1 MMSDRKAELERK
13 KAKLQAIREE
23 KERRRREKEQKDVR
37 LYMIVEEATVR
48 AAGADKDHRK
58 EIDAMLSS
66 LGMAPVSDVLSSLSS
81 MNSLTPEQS
90 ANATPDASLQPS
102 SINSTQST
110 GRRKPR
116 ELTIVS
122 VANTNIPPKEPVVYS
137 KQTQTVQT
145 THTSHDA
152 FSKNVSKIPHRSC
165 ALFNLTDLAALLNA
179 HSLVFATQLVKS
191 THIGHKD
198 CPNLLPNTRSTPPVQ
213 QQHQLTLA
221 PQATLRLT
229 GGVPGKTFH
238 LIVAVT
244 YIPISLVSQDII
256 CELFDFETLI
266 GLSVE
271 SYDFSWFSVSLGS
284 DLGLASLSSLFTMIN
299 YMRKTIGQQISL
311 VKDMSFL
318 SLFTTVLTFDD
329 SQAEDEENSL
339 PHLDSFQSKLPPG
352 ILPHGLPQVKEVQ
365 PAVTQVEQE
374 KEKEK
379 PKKEVREFS
388 EEEKQMIIL
397 SEDFQRFLDRTSRI
411 VERALGESIDIYTDY
426 TGTMDGEDGLDEKS
440 HQQLWLNR
448 SFFCERWSRNRCVTS
463 MDWSPQFPELL
474 AASYNNN
481 DDTPNDPD
489 GVCLVWNTKFK
500 KATPEFIFHCQSPV
514 MSTTFAKFHPN
525 LILGGTY
532 SGQIVLWDNRV
543 QKRTPVQRT
552 PLSASA
558 HTHPV
563 YCLTVV
569 GTQNAHN
576 LISISTDGKLCSWS
590 LDMLSQPQETL
601 ILYLKQSKTIAATCL
616 AFPHGDVNNFVVGSE
631 DGTVYGDCRHGTK
644 AGVVEMFEGHQGPV
658 TGIST
663 HAVQGGI
670 DFSHLFLT
678 SSIDWT
684 IKLWSL
690 KEMKPLYSFE
700 HNGDYVY
707 DVAWSPT
714 HPALFAAVDDSGR
727 LDLWNLNQDTEVP
740 AASVIVD
747 GNPALNRVSWTPS
760 GLHVTVGDDTG
771 KIWVYDV
778 AEHLAYPRS
787 DEWNKFLYTQQDL
800 KNNKADEELDRLN
813 LSSGPSSLTSL
824 TSISSCPLR

>member
-23 KERRRREKEQKDVR
+23 KERRRREKEQKD
-37 LYMIVEEATVR
+37 VEEATVR

-145 THTSHDA
+145 THTSHD
-152 FSKNVSKIPHRSC
+152 
-165 ALFNLTDLAALLNA
+165 
-179 HSLVFATQLVKS
+179 
-191 THIGHKD
+191 G
-198 CPNLLPNTRSTPPVQ
+198 
-213 QQHQLTLA
+213 
-221 PQATLRLT
+221 
-229 GGVPGKTFH
+229 
-238 LIVAVT
+238 
-244 YIPISLVSQDII
+244 Y
-256 CELFDFETLI
+256 FETDWWRPRKGGSAPNYLYEYNLNP
-266 GLSVE
+266 GLE
-271 SYDFSWFSVSLGS
+271 WEDE
-284 DLGLASLSSLFTMIN
+284 FT
-299 YMRKTIGQQISL
+299 
-311 VKDMSFL
+311 
-318 SLFTTVLTFDD
+318 
-329 SQAEDEENSL
+329 AEDEENSL

-500 KATPEFIFHCQSPV
+500 KSTPEFIFHCQSPV

>member
-23 KERRRREKEQKDVR
+23 KERRRREKEQKDV
-37 LYMIVEEATVR
+37 EEATVR

-58 EIDAMLSS
+58 ELDAMLSS
-66 LGMAPVSDVLSSLSS
+66 LGVAPVSDVLSSLSS

-102 SINSTQST
+102 SINSAQSSSA
-110 GRRKPR
+110 RKKNR

-122 VANTNIPPKEPVVYS
+122 VAHTNIPPKEPVVYT
-137 KQTQTVQT
+137 KQTQTIQT
-145 THTSHDA
+145 SHTSHD
-152 FSKNVSKIPHRSC
+152 
-165 ALFNLTDLAALLNA
+165 
-179 HSLVFATQLVKS
+179 
-191 THIGHKD
+191 G
-198 CPNLLPNTRSTPPVQ
+198 
-213 QQHQLTLA
+213 
-221 PQATLRLT
+221 
-229 GGVPGKTFH
+229 
-238 LIVAVT
+238 
-244 YIPISLVSQDII
+244 Y
-256 CELFDFETLI
+256 FETDWWRPRK
-266 GLSVE
+266 GGSAPNYLS
-271 SYDFSWFSVSLGS
+271 
-284 DLGLASLSSLFTMIN
+284 
-299 YMRKTIGQQISL
+299 
-311 VKDMSFL
+311 
-318 SLFTTVLTFDD
+318 
-329 SQAEDEENSL
+329 EDEENSL
-339 PHLDSFQSKLPPG
+339 PHMDGFQSKLPPG

-379 PKKEVREFS
+379 PKEVQELS

-411 VERALGESIDIYTDY
+411 VERALGESVNIYSDY
-426 TGTMDGEDGLDEKS
+426 TGTMDGEDGMDEKS
-440 HQQLWLNR
+440 HQRLWLNR
-448 SFFCERWSRNRCVTS
+448 WFFCDRWSRNRCVTS

-500 KATPEFIFHCQSPV
+500 KTTPEFIFHCQSPV
-514 MSTTFAKFHPN
+514 MSTTFARFHPN

-543 QKRTPVQRT
+543 QKRTPIQRT

-563 YCLTVV
+563 YCLNVV
-569 GTQNAHN
+569 GAQNAHN

-601 ILYLKQSKTIAATCL
+601 ELHTKQSKAIAATCL
-616 AFPHGDVNNFVVGSE
+616 AFPYGDVNNFVVGSE
-631 DGTVYGDCRHGTK
+631 EGTVYSACRHGTK
-644 AGVVEMFEGHQGPV
+644 AGVLDSYEGHQGPV
-658 TGIST
+658 TGISA

-684 IKLWSL
+684 IKLWSF
-690 KEMKPLYSFE
+690 KESKPLYSFE

-740 AASVIVD
+740 TASIVID

-778 AEHLAYPRS
+778 AEHLAHPRI
-787 DEWNKFLYTQQDL
+787 DEWNKFLYTQQEL
-800 KNNKADEELDRLN
+800 KHNKADEELHKLN
-813 LSSGPSSLTSL
+813 LREPTSL
-824 TSISSCPLR
+824 TSIPPLLATCPLR

>member
-23 KERRRREKEQKDVR
+23 KERRRREKEQKDV
-37 LYMIVEEATVR
+37 EEATVR
-48 AAGADKDHRK
+48 AAGTDKDHRK
-58 EIDAMLSS
+58 ELDAMLSS
-66 LGMAPVSDVLSSLSS
+66 LGVAPVSDVLSSLSS

-102 SINSTQST
+102 SINSAQST
-110 GRRKPR
+110 ARKKNR

-122 VANTNIPPKEPVVYS
+122 VAHTNIPPKEPVVYT
-137 KQTQTVQT
+137 KQTQTIQT
-145 THTSHDA
+145 SHTSHDA
-152 FSKNVSKIPHRSC
+152 H
-165 ALFNLTDLAALLNA
+165 A
-179 HSLVFATQLVKS
+179 
-191 THIGHKD
+191 
-198 CPNLLPNTRSTPPVQ
+198 
-213 QQHQLTLA
+213 
-221 PQATLRLT
+221 
-229 GGVPGKTFH
+229 
-238 LIVAVT
+238 
-244 YIPISLVSQDII
+244 
-256 CELFDFETLI
+256 FD
-266 GLSVE
+266 
-271 SYDFSWFSVSLGS
+271 Y
-284 DLGLASLSSLFTMIN
+284 
-299 YMRKTIGQQISL
+299 Y
-311 VKDMSFL
+311 
-318 SLFTTVLTFDD
+318 VLTFDD
-329 SQAEDEENSL
+329 GQAEDEENSL
-339 PHLDSFQSKLPPG
+339 PHMDGFQSKLPPG

-379 PKKEVREFS
+379 PKEVRELS

-411 VERALGESIDIYTDY
+411 VERALGESVNIYTDY
-426 TGTMDGEDGLDEKS
+426 TGTMDGEDGMDEKN
-440 HQQLWLNR
+440 HQRLWLNR
-448 SFFCERWSRNRCVTS
+448 WFFCDRWSRNRCVTS

-474 AASYNNN
+474 VASYNNN

-500 KATPEFIFHCQSPV
+500 KTTPEFIFHCQSPV
-514 MSTTFAKFHPN
+514 MSTTFARFHPN

-543 QKRTPVQRT
+543 QKRTPIQRT
-552 PLSASA
+552 PLSANA

-563 YCLTVV
+563 YCLNVV
-569 GTQNAHN
+569 GAQNAHN

-601 ILYLKQSKTIAATCL
+601 DLCTKQSKPIATTCL
-616 AFPHGDVNNFVVGSE
+616 TFPHGDVNNFVVGSE
-631 DGTVYGDCRHGTK
+631 EGTVYSACRHGTK
-644 AGVVEMFEGHQGPV
+644 TGVLETYEGHQGPV
-658 TGIST
+658 TGISA

-690 KEMKPLYSFE
+690 KESKPLYSFE

-740 AASVIVD
+740 TAGVMID
-747 GNPALNRVSWTPS
+747 GCPALNRVSWTPS
-760 GLHVTVGDDTG
+760 GLHVTVGDDSG

-778 AEHLAYPRS
+778 AEHLAHPRI
-787 DEWNKFLYTQQDL
+787 DEWNKFLYTQQEL
-800 KNNKADEELDRLN
+800 KHNKADEELHKLN
-813 LSSGPSSLTSL
+813 LREPTSL
-824 TSISSCPLR
+824 TSIPPLLTGPLR

>member
-23 KERRRREKEQKDVR
+23 KERRRREKEQKDV
-37 LYMIVEEATVR
+37 EEATVR
-48 AAGADKDHRK
+48 AAGTEKDQRK

-66 LGMAPVSDVLSSLSS
+66 LGVAPVSDVLSSLSS
-81 MNSLTPEQS
+81 MSSLTPEQS

-102 SINSTQST
+102 SINSAQSSAS
-110 GRRKPR
+110 RKKNR
-116 ELTIVS
+116 DLTIVS
-122 VANTNIPPKEPVVYS
+122 VAHTNIPPKEPVVYS
-137 KQTQTVQT
+137 KQTQTIQT
-145 THTSHDA
+145 THTSHDGLSTSSSA
-152 FSKNVSKIPHRSC
+152 YTIYSSC
-165 ALFNLTDLAALLNA
+165 STTTPT
-179 HSLVFATQLVKS
+179 HSCSA
-191 THIGHKD
+191 G
-198 CPNLLPNTRSTPPVQ
+198 
-213 QQHQLTLA
+213 
-221 PQATLRLT
+221 
-229 GGVPGKTFH
+229 
-238 LIVAVT
+238 
-244 YIPISLVSQDII
+244 Y
-256 CELFDFETLI
+256 FETDWWRPRKGGSAPNYLYEYNLNP
-266 GLSVE
+266 GLE
-271 SYDFSWFSVSLGS
+271 WEDEF
-284 DLGLASLSSLFTMIN
+284 
-299 YMRKTIGQQISL
+299 
-311 VKDMSFL
+311 
-318 SLFTTVLTFDD
+318 TVLTFDD
-329 SQAEDEENSL
+329 GQAEDEENSL
-339 PHLDSFQSKLPPG
+339 PHMDGFQSKLPPG

-379 PKKEVREFS
+379 PKKEVRELS

-411 VERALGESIDIYTDY
+411 VERALGESVDIYTDY
-426 TGTMDGEDGLDEKS
+426 TGTMDGEDGMDEKS
-440 HQQLWLNR
+440 HQRLWLNR
-448 SFFCERWSRNRCVTS
+448 SFMCERWSRNRCVTS

-489 GVCLVWNTKFK
+489 GVCLIWNTKFK
-500 KATPEFIFHCQSPV
+500 KTTPEFIFHCQSPV
-514 MSTTFAKFHPN
+514 MSTTFARFHPN

-543 QKRTPVQRT
+543 QKRTPIQRT
-552 PLSASA
+552 PLSATA

-563 YCLTVV
+563 YCLNVV

-590 LDMLSQPQETL
+590 LDMLSQPQEALELHT
-601 ILYLKQSKTIAATCL
+601 KQSKAIAATCL
-616 AFPHGDVNNFVVGSE
+616 AFPHGDVNNFVMGSE
-631 DGTVYGDCRHGTK
+631 DGTVYSACRHGSR
-644 AGVVEMFEGHQGPV
+644 AGLTETYEGHQGPV
-658 TGIST
+658 TGISA

-678 SSIDWT
+678 SSLDWT

-690 KEMKPLYSFE
+690 KENKPLYSFE

-740 AASVIVD
+740 TASVVVD
-747 GNPALNRVSWTPS
+747 GSPALNRVSWTPS

-778 AEHLAYPRS
+778 AEHLAHPRI

-800 KNNKADEELDRLN
+800 KNNKADEELDKLN
-813 LSSGPSSLTSL
+813 LSSGPSSLTSM
-824 TSISSCPLR
+824 TSISSVPLR

>member
-23 KERRRREKEQKDVR
+23 KERRRREKEQKDV
-37 LYMIVEEATVR
+37 EEATVR
-48 AAGADKDHRK
+48 AAGTDKDQRK

-66 LGMAPVSDVLSSLSS
+66 LGVAPVSDVLSSLSS
-81 MNSLTPEQS
+81 MSSLTPEQS

-102 SINSTQST
+102 SINSAQSAS
-110 GRRKPR
+110 RRKNR

-122 VANTNIPPKEPVVYS
+122 VAHTNIPPKEPVVYS
-137 KQTQTVQT
+137 KQTQTIQT
-145 THTSHDA
+145 THTSHDGLSTSSSA
-152 FSKNVSKIPHRSC
+152 YTIYSSC
-165 ALFNLTDLAALLNA
+165 STTTPT
-179 HSLVFATQLVKS
+179 HSCSA
-191 THIGHKD
+191 G
-198 CPNLLPNTRSTPPVQ
+198 
-213 QQHQLTLA
+213 
-221 PQATLRLT
+221 
-229 GGVPGKTFH
+229 
-238 LIVAVT
+238 
-244 YIPISLVSQDII
+244 Y
-256 CELFDFETLI
+256 FETDWWRPRKGGSAPNYLSHAFDYYDEYNLNP
-266 GLSVE
+266 GLE
-271 SYDFSWFSVSLGS
+271 WEDEF
-284 DLGLASLSSLFTMIN
+284 
-299 YMRKTIGQQISL
+299 
-311 VKDMSFL
+311 
-318 SLFTTVLTFDD
+318 TVLTFDD
-329 SQAEDEENSL
+329 GQAEDEENSL
-339 PHLDSFQSKLPPG
+339 PHMDGFQSKLPPG

-379 PKKEVREFS
+379 PKKEVRELS

-411 VERALGESIDIYTDY
+411 VERALGESVDIYTDY
-426 TGTMDGEDGLDEKS
+426 TGTMDEDGMDEKS
-440 HQQLWLNR
+440 HQRLWLNR
-448 SFFCERWSRNRCVTS
+448 SFICERWSRNRCVTS

-489 GVCLVWNTKFK
+489 GVCLIWNTKFK
-500 KATPEFIFHCQSPV
+500 KTTPEFIFHCQSPV
-514 MSTTFAKFHPN
+514 MSTTFARFHPN

-543 QKRTPVQRT
+543 QKRTPIQRT
-552 PLSASA
+552 PLSATA

-563 YCLTVV
+563 YCLSVV

-590 LDMLSQPQETL
+590 LDMLSQPQEALELHT
-601 ILYLKQSKTIAATCL
+601 KQSKAIAATCL
-616 AFPHGDVNNFVVGSE
+616 AFPHGDVNNFVMGSE
-631 DGTVYGDCRHGTK
+631 DGTVYSACRHGNR
-644 AGVVEMFEGHQGPV
+644 AGLTETYEGHQGPV
-658 TGIST
+658 TGISA

-678 SSIDWT
+678 SSLDWT

-690 KEMKPLYSFE
+690 KENKPLYSFE

-714 HPALFAAVDDSGR
+714 HPALFASVDDSGR

-740 AASVIVD
+740 TASVVVD
-747 GNPALNRVSWTPS
+747 GCPALNRVSWTPS

-778 AEHLAYPRS
+778 AEHLAHPRI

-800 KNNKADEELDRLN
+800 KNNKADEELDKLN
-813 LSSGPSSLTSL
+813 LSSGPSSLTSM
-824 TSISSCPLR
+824 TSISSVPLR

>member
-23 KERRRREKEQKDVR
+23 KERRRREKEQKDV
-37 LYMIVEEATVR
+37 EEATVR
-48 AAGADKDHRK
+48 AAGTDKDHRK
-58 EIDAMLSS
+58 ELDAMLSS
-66 LGMAPVSDVLSSLSS
+66 LGVAPVSDVLSSLSS

-102 SINSTQST
+102 SINSAQSSSA
-110 GRRKPR
+110 RKKNR

-122 VANTNIPPKEPVVYS
+122 VAHTNIPPKEPVVYT
-137 KQTQTVQT
+137 KQTQTIQT
-145 THTSHDA
+145 SHTSHDA
-152 FSKNVSKIPHRSC
+152 H
-165 ALFNLTDLAALLNA
+165 A
-179 HSLVFATQLVKS
+179 
-191 THIGHKD
+191 
-198 CPNLLPNTRSTPPVQ
+198 
-213 QQHQLTLA
+213 
-221 PQATLRLT
+221 
-229 GGVPGKTFH
+229 
-238 LIVAVT
+238 
-244 YIPISLVSQDII
+244 
-256 CELFDFETLI
+256 FD
-266 GLSVE
+266 
-271 SYDFSWFSVSLGS
+271 Y
-284 DLGLASLSSLFTMIN
+284 
-299 YMRKTIGQQISL
+299 Y
-311 VKDMSFL
+311 
-318 SLFTTVLTFDD
+318 VLTFDD
-329 SQAEDEENSL
+329 GQAEDEENSL
-339 PHLDSFQSKLPPG
+339 PHMDGFQSKLPPG

-379 PKKEVREFS
+379 PKEVQELS

-411 VERALGESIDIYTDY
+411 VERALGESVNIYSDY
-426 TGTMDGEDGLDEKS
+426 TGTMDGEDGMDEKS
-440 HQQLWLNR
+440 HQRLWLNR
-448 SFFCERWSRNRCVTS
+448 WFFCDRWSRNRCVTS

-489 GVCLVWNTKFK
+489 GVCLIWNTKFK
-500 KATPEFIFHCQSPV
+500 KTTPEFIFHCQSPV
-514 MSTTFAKFHPN
+514 MSTTFARFHPN

-543 QKRTPVQRT
+543 QKRTPIQRT

-563 YCLTVV
+563 YCLNVV
-569 GTQNAHN
+569 GAQNAHN

-601 ILYLKQSKTIAATCL
+601 ELHTKQSKAIAATCL

-631 DGTVYGDCRHGTK
+631 EGTVYSACRHGTK
-644 AGVVEMFEGHQGPV
+644 AGVSDSYEGHQGPV

-690 KEMKPLYSFE
+690 KESKPLYSFE

-740 AASVIVD
+740 TASIVIN
-747 GNPALNRVSWTPS
+747 GSPALNRVSWTPS

-778 AEHLAYPRS
+778 AEHLAHPRI
-787 DEWNKFLYTQQDL
+787 DEWNKFLYTQQEL
-800 KNNKADEELDRLN
+800 KHNKADEELHKLN
-813 LSSGPSSLTSL
+813 LRDPASLTNVPPL
-824 TSISSCPLR
+824 LATCPLR

>member
-23 KERRRREKEQKDVR
+23 KERRRREKEQKDV
-37 LYMIVEEATVR
+37 EEATVR
-48 AAGADKDHRK
+48 AAGTDKDQRK

-66 LGMAPVSDVLSSLSS
+66 LGVAPVSDVLSSLSS
-81 MNSLTPEQS
+81 MSSLTPEQS

-102 SINSTQST
+102 SINSAQSA
-110 GRRKPR
+110 GRRKNK

-122 VANTNIPPKEPVVYS
+122 VAHTNIPPKEPVVYS
-137 KQTQTVQT
+137 KQTQTIQT
-145 THTSHDA
+145 THTSHD
-152 FSKNVSKIPHRSC
+152 
-165 ALFNLTDLAALLNA
+165 
-179 HSLVFATQLVKS
+179 
-191 THIGHKD
+191 
-198 CPNLLPNTRSTPPVQ
+198 
-213 QQHQLTLA
+213 
-221 PQATLRLT
+221 
-229 GGVPGKTFH
+229 
-238 LIVAVT
+238 
-244 YIPISLVSQDII
+244 
-256 CELFDFETLI
+256 
-266 GLSVE
+266 
-271 SYDFSWFSVSLGS
+271 
-284 DLGLASLSSLFTMIN
+284 
-299 YMRKTIGQQISL
+299 
-311 VKDMSFL
+311 
-318 SLFTTVLTFDD
+318 VLTFDD
-329 SQAEDEENSL
+329 GQAEDEENSL
-339 PHLDSFQSKLPPG
+339 PHMDGFQSKLPPG

-379 PKKEVREFS
+379 PKKEVRELS

-411 VERALGESIDIYTDY
+411 VERALGESVDIYTDY
-426 TGTMDGEDGLDEKS
+426 AGTMDGEDGMDEKS
-440 HQQLWLNR
+440 HQRLWLNR
-448 SFFCERWSRNRCVTS
+448 SFICERWSRNRCVTS

-489 GVCLVWNTKFK
+489 GVCLIWNTKFK
-500 KATPEFIFHCQSPV
+500 KTTPEFIFHCQSPV
-514 MSTTFAKFHPN
+514 MSTTFARFHPN

-543 QKRTPVQRT
+543 QKRTPIQRT
-552 PLSASA
+552 PLSATA

-563 YCLTVV
+563 YCLSVV

-590 LDMLSQPQETL
+590 LDMLSQPQEALELHT
-601 ILYLKQSKTIAATCL
+601 KQSKAIAATCL
-616 AFPHGDVNNFVVGSE
+616 AFPHGDVNNFVMGSE
-631 DGTVYGDCRHGTK
+631 DGTVYSACRHGSR
-644 AGVVEMFEGHQGPV
+644 AGLTETYEGHQGPV
-658 TGIST
+658 TGISA

-678 SSIDWT
+678 SSLDWT

-690 KEMKPLYSFE
+690 KENKPLYSFE

-740 AASVIVD
+740 TASVVVD
-747 GNPALNRVSWTPS
+747 GSPALNRISWTPS

-778 AEHLAYPRS
+778 AEHLAHPRI

-800 KNNKADEELDRLN
+800 KNNKADEELDKLN
-813 LSSGPSSLTSL
+813 LSSGPSSLTSM
-824 TSISSCPLR
+824 TSISSVPLR

>member
-1 MMSDRKAELERK
+1 MAGVSFGGLQFPTIKMMSDRKAELERK

-23 KERRRREKEQKDVR
+23 KERRRREKEQKD
-37 LYMIVEEATVR
+37 VEEATVR

-145 THTSHDA
+145 THTSHD
-152 FSKNVSKIPHRSC
+152 
-165 ALFNLTDLAALLNA
+165 
-179 HSLVFATQLVKS
+179 
-191 THIGHKD
+191 G
-198 CPNLLPNTRSTPPVQ
+198 
-213 QQHQLTLA
+213 
-221 PQATLRLT
+221 
-229 GGVPGKTFH
+229 
-238 LIVAVT
+238 
-244 YIPISLVSQDII
+244 Y
-256 CELFDFETLI
+256 FETDWWRPRKAHAFDYYDEYNLNP
-266 GLSVE
+266 GLE
-271 SYDFSWFSVSLGS
+271 WEDE
-284 DLGLASLSSLFTMIN
+284 FT
-299 YMRKTIGQQISL
+299 
-311 VKDMSFL
+311 
-318 SLFTTVLTFDD
+318 
-329 SQAEDEENSL
+329 AEDEENSL

-397 SEDFQRFLDRTSRI
+397 SEDFKRFLDCTSRI

-500 KATPEFIFHCQSPV
+500 KSTPEFIFHCQSPV

-601 ILYLKQSKTIAATCL
+601 NLLLKQSKTIAATCL

-631 DGTVYGDCRHGTK
+631 DGTVYGDCRHGRK
-644 AGVVEMFEGHQGPV
+644 SAVVEIFYEGHQGPV

-690 KEMKPLYSFE
+690 KELKPLYSFE

-813 LSSGPSSLTSL
+813 LNSGPSSLTSL

>member
-23 KERRRREKEQKDVR
+23 KERRRREKEQKDV
-37 LYMIVEEATVR
+37 EEAIVR
-48 AAGADKDHRK
+48 VGTGTEKDQQK
-58 EIDAMLSS
+58 EIDAL
-66 LGMAPVSDVLSSLSS
+66 LCGLNIAPVSDVLSNLSS
-81 MNSLTPEQS
+81 MSSLTPEQS

-102 SINSTQST
+102 SINSAQSSAS
-110 GRRKPR
+110 RKKNR
-116 ELTIVS
+116 ELTVVS
-122 VANTNIPPKEPVVYS
+122 VAHTNIPPKEPVVYS
-137 KQTQTVQT
+137 KQTQTIQT
-145 THTSHDA
+145 THTSHDGLSTSSSA
-152 FSKNVSKIPHRSC
+152 YTIYSSC
-165 ALFNLTDLAALLNA
+165 STTTPT
-179 HSLVFATQLVKS
+179 HSCSA
-191 THIGHKD
+191 G
-198 CPNLLPNTRSTPPVQ
+198 
-213 QQHQLTLA
+213 
-221 PQATLRLT
+221 
-229 GGVPGKTFH
+229 
-238 LIVAVT
+238 
-244 YIPISLVSQDII
+244 Y
-256 CELFDFETLI
+256 FETDWWRPRKDEYNLNP
-266 GLSVE
+266 GLE
-271 SYDFSWFSVSLGS
+271 WEDE
-284 DLGLASLSSLFTMIN
+284 FT
-299 YMRKTIGQQISL
+299 
-311 VKDMSFL
+311 
-318 SLFTTVLTFDD
+318 
-329 SQAEDEENSL
+329 AEDEENSL
-339 PHLDSFQSKLPPG
+339 PHMDGFQSKLPPG

-379 PKKEVREFS
+379 PKKEVRELS

-411 VERALGESIDIYTDY
+411 VERALGESVDIYTDY
-426 TGTMDGEDGLDEKS
+426 TGTMDGEDGMDEKS
-440 HQQLWLNR
+440 HQRLWLNR
-448 SFFCERWSRNRCVTS
+448 SFICERWSRNRCVTS

-489 GVCLVWNTKFK
+489 GVCLIWNTKFK
-500 KATPEFIFHCQSPV
+500 KTTPEFIFHCQSPV
-514 MSTTFAKFHPN
+514 MSTTFARFHPN

-543 QKRTPVQRT
+543 QKRTPIQRT
-552 PLSASA
+552 PLSATA

-563 YCLTVV
+563 YCLNVV

-590 LDMLSQPQETL
+590 LDMLSQPQEALELHT
-601 ILYLKQSKTIAATCL
+601 KQSKAIAATCL
-616 AFPHGDVNNFVVGSE
+616 AFPHGDVNNFVMGSE
-631 DGTVYGDCRHGTK
+631 DGTVYSACRHGSR
-644 AGVVEMFEGHQGPV
+644 AGLTETYEGHQGPV
-658 TGIST
+658 TGISA

-678 SSIDWT
+678 SSLDWT

-690 KEMKPLYSFE
+690 KENKPLYSFE

-740 AASVIVD
+740 TASVVVD
-747 GNPALNRVSWTPS
+747 GSPALNRVSWTPS

-778 AEHLAYPRS
+778 AEHLAHPRI

-800 KNNKADEELDRLN
+800 KNNKADEELDKLN
-813 LSSGPSSLTSL
+813 LSSGPSSLTSM
-824 TSISSCPLR
+824 TSISSIPLR

>member
-23 KERRRREKEQKDVR
+23 KERRRREKEQKDV
-37 LYMIVEEATVR
+37 EEATVR
-48 AAGADKDHRK
+48 AAGTDKDQRK

-66 LGMAPVSDVLSSLSS
+66 LGVAPVSDVLSSLSS
-81 MNSLTPEQS
+81 MSSLTPEQS

-102 SINSTQST
+102 SINSAQSSAS
-110 GRRKPR
+110 RRKNR

-122 VANTNIPPKEPVVYS
+122 VAHTNIPPKEPVVYS
-137 KQTQTVQT
+137 KQTQTIQT
-145 THTSHDA
+145 THTSHDGLSTSSSA
-152 FSKNVSKIPHRSC
+152 YTIYSSC
-165 ALFNLTDLAALLNA
+165 STTTPT
-179 HSLVFATQLVKS
+179 HSCSA
-191 THIGHKD
+191 G
-198 CPNLLPNTRSTPPVQ
+198 
-213 QQHQLTLA
+213 
-221 PQATLRLT
+221 
-229 GGVPGKTFH
+229 
-238 LIVAVT
+238 
-244 YIPISLVSQDII
+244 Y
-256 CELFDFETLI
+256 FETDWWRPRKGGSAPNYLSHAFDYYDEYNLNP
-266 GLSVE
+266 GLE
-271 SYDFSWFSVSLGS
+271 WEDEF
-284 DLGLASLSSLFTMIN
+284 
-299 YMRKTIGQQISL
+299 
-311 VKDMSFL
+311 
-318 SLFTTVLTFDD
+318 TVLTFDD
-329 SQAEDEENSL
+329 GQAEDEENSL
-339 PHLDSFQSKLPPG
+339 PHMDGFQSKLPPG

-379 PKKEVREFS
+379 PKKEVRELS

-411 VERALGESIDIYTDY
+411 VERALGESVDIYTDY
-426 TGTMDGEDGLDEKS
+426 TGTMDGEDGMDEKS
-440 HQQLWLNR
+440 HQRLWLNR
-448 SFFCERWSRNRCVTS
+448 SFICERWSRNRCVTS

-489 GVCLVWNTKFK
+489 GVCLIWNTKFK
-500 KATPEFIFHCQSPV
+500 KTTPEFIFHCQSPV
-514 MSTTFAKFHPN
+514 MSTTFARFHPN

-543 QKRTPVQRT
+543 QKRTPIQRT
-552 PLSASA
+552 PLSATA

-563 YCLTVV
+563 YCLSVV

-590 LDMLSQPQETL
+590 LDMLSQPQEALELHT
-601 ILYLKQSKTIAATCL
+601 KQSKAIAATCL
-616 AFPHGDVNNFVVGSE
+616 AFPHGDVNNFVMGSE
-631 DGTVYGDCRHGTK
+631 DGTVYSACRHGSR
-644 AGVVEMFEGHQGPV
+644 AGLTETYEGHQGPV
-658 TGIST
+658 TGISA

-678 SSIDWT
+678 SSLDWT

-690 KEMKPLYSFE
+690 KENKPLYSFE

-740 AASVIVD
+740 TASVVVD
-747 GNPALNRVSWTPS
+747 GCPALNRVSWTPS

-778 AEHLAYPRS
+778 AEHLAHPRI

-800 KNNKADEELDRLN
+800 KNNKADEELDKLN
-813 LSSGPSSLTSL
+813 LNSGPSSLTSM
-824 TSISSCPLR
+824 TSISSVPLR

>member
-23 KERRRREKEQKDVR
+23 KERRRREKEQKD
-37 LYMIVEEATVR
+37 VEEATVR

-145 THTSHDA
+145 THTSHDGL
-152 FSKNVSKIPHRSC
+152 SKSSSEYTIYSSC
-165 ALFNLTDLAALLNA
+165 STTTPT
-179 HSLVFATQLVKS
+179 HSCSA
-191 THIGHKD
+191 G
-198 CPNLLPNTRSTPPVQ
+198 
-213 QQHQLTLA
+213 
-221 PQATLRLT
+221 
-229 GGVPGKTFH
+229 
-238 LIVAVT
+238 
-244 YIPISLVSQDII
+244 Y
-256 CELFDFETLI
+256 FETDWWRPRKGGSAPNYLYEYNLNP
-266 GLSVE
+266 GLE
-271 SYDFSWFSVSLGS
+271 WEDEF
-284 DLGLASLSSLFTMIN
+284 
-299 YMRKTIGQQISL
+299 
-311 VKDMSFL
+311 
-318 SLFTTVLTFDD
+318 TVLTFDD

>member
-23 KERRRREKEQKDVR
+23 KERRRREKEQKDV
-37 LYMIVEEATVR
+37 EEATVR
-48 AAGADKDHRK
+48 AAGTDKDQRK

-66 LGMAPVSDVLSSLSS
+66 LGVAPVSDVLSSLSS
-81 MNSLTPEQS
+81 MSSLTPEQS

-102 SINSTQST
+102 SINSAQSA
-110 GRRKPR
+110 GRRKNR

-122 VANTNIPPKEPVVYS
+122 VAHTNIPPKEPVVYS
-137 KQTQTVQT
+137 KQTQTIQT

-152 FSKNVSKIPHRSC
+152 H
-165 ALFNLTDLAALLNA
+165 A
-179 HSLVFATQLVKS
+179 
-191 THIGHKD
+191 
-198 CPNLLPNTRSTPPVQ
+198 
-213 QQHQLTLA
+213 
-221 PQATLRLT
+221 
-229 GGVPGKTFH
+229 
-238 LIVAVT
+238 
-244 YIPISLVSQDII
+244 
-256 CELFDFETLI
+256 FD
-266 GLSVE
+266 
-271 SYDFSWFSVSLGS
+271 Y
-284 DLGLASLSSLFTMIN
+284 
-299 YMRKTIGQQISL
+299 Y
-311 VKDMSFL
+311 
-318 SLFTTVLTFDD
+318 
-329 SQAEDEENSL
+329 AEDEENSL
-339 PHLDSFQSKLPPG
+339 PHMDGFQSKLPPG

-374 KEKEK
+374 KQKEK
-379 PKKEVREFS
+379 PKKEVRELS

-411 VERALGESIDIYTDY
+411 VERALGESVDIYTDY
-426 TGTMDGEDGLDEKS
+426 AGTMDGEDGMDEKS
-440 HQQLWLNR
+440 HQRLWLNR
-448 SFFCERWSRNRCVTS
+448 SFICERWSRNRCVTS

-489 GVCLVWNTKFK
+489 GVCLIWNTKFK
-500 KATPEFIFHCQSPV
+500 KTTPEFIFHCQSPV
-514 MSTTFAKFHPN
+514 MATTFARFHPN

-543 QKRTPVQRT
+543 QKRTPIQRT
-552 PLSASA
+552 PLSATA

-563 YCLTVV
+563 YCLSVV

-590 LDMLSQPQETL
+590 LDMLSQPQEALELHT
-601 ILYLKQSKTIAATCL
+601 KQSKAIAATCL
-616 AFPHGDVNNFVVGSE
+616 AFPHGDVNNFVMGSE
-631 DGTVYGDCRHGTK
+631 DGTVYSACRHGSR
-644 AGVVEMFEGHQGPV
+644 AGLTETYEGHQGPV
-658 TGIST
+658 TGVSA

-678 SSIDWT
+678 SSLDWT

-690 KEMKPLYSFE
+690 KENKPLYSFE

-714 HPALFAAVDDSGR
+714 HPALFASVDDSGR

-740 AASVIVD
+740 TASVVVD
-747 GNPALNRVSWTPS
+747 GCPALNRVSWTPS

-778 AEHLAYPRS
+778 AEHLAHPRI

-800 KNNKADEELDRLN
+800 KNNKADEELDKLN
-813 LSSGPSSLTSL
+813 LSSGPSSLTSM
-824 TSISSCPLR
+824 TSISSVPLR

>member
-23 KERRRREKEQKDVR
+23 KERRRREKEQKDV
-37 LYMIVEEATVR
+37 EEATVR
-48 AAGADKDHRK
+48 AAGTDKDQRK

-66 LGMAPVSDVLSSLSS
+66 LGVAPVSDVLSSLSS
-81 MNSLTPEQS
+81 MSSLTPEQS

-102 SINSTQST
+102 SINSAQSSA
-110 GRRKPR
+110 GRRKNR

-122 VANTNIPPKEPVVYS
+122 VAHTNIPPKEPVVYS
-137 KQTQTVQT
+137 KQTQTIQT
-145 THTSHDA
+145 THTSHDGLSTSSSA
-152 FSKNVSKIPHRSC
+152 YTIYSSC
-165 ALFNLTDLAALLNA
+165 STTTPT
-179 HSLVFATQLVKS
+179 HSCSA
-191 THIGHKD
+191 G
-198 CPNLLPNTRSTPPVQ
+198 
-213 QQHQLTLA
+213 
-221 PQATLRLT
+221 
-229 GGVPGKTFH
+229 
-238 LIVAVT
+238 
-244 YIPISLVSQDII
+244 Y
-256 CELFDFETLI
+256 FETDWWRPRKGGSAPNYLSHAFDYYDEYNLNP
-266 GLSVE
+266 GLE
-271 SYDFSWFSVSLGS
+271 WEDE
-284 DLGLASLSSLFTMIN
+284 FT
-299 YMRKTIGQQISL
+299 
-311 VKDMSFL
+311 
-318 SLFTTVLTFDD
+318 
-329 SQAEDEENSL
+329 AEDEENSL
-339 PHLDSFQSKLPPG
+339 PHMDGFQSKLPPG

-374 KEKEK
+374 KQKEK
-379 PKKEVREFS
+379 PKKEVRELS

-411 VERALGESIDIYTDY
+411 VERALGESVDIYTDY
-426 TGTMDGEDGLDEKS
+426 AGTMDGEDGMDEKS
-440 HQQLWLNR
+440 HQRLWLNR
-448 SFFCERWSRNRCVTS
+448 SFICERWSRNRCVTS

-489 GVCLVWNTKFK
+489 GVCLIWNTKFK
-500 KATPEFIFHCQSPV
+500 KTTPEFIFHCQSPV
-514 MSTTFAKFHPN
+514 MATTFARFHPN

-543 QKRTPVQRT
+543 QKRTPIQRT
-552 PLSASA
+552 PLSATA

-563 YCLTVV
+563 YCLSVV

-590 LDMLSQPQETL
+590 LDMLSQPQEALELHT
-601 ILYLKQSKTIAATCL
+601 KQSKAIAATCL
-616 AFPHGDVNNFVVGSE
+616 AFPHGDVNNFVMGSE
-631 DGTVYGDCRHGTK
+631 DGTVYSACRHGSR
-644 AGVVEMFEGHQGPV
+644 AGLTETYEGHQGPV
-658 TGIST
+658 TGVSA

-678 SSIDWT
+678 SSLDWT

-690 KEMKPLYSFE
+690 KENKPLYSFE

-714 HPALFAAVDDSGR
+714 HPALFASVDDSGR

-740 AASVIVD
+740 TASVVVD
-747 GNPALNRVSWTPS
+747 GCPALNRVSWTPS

-778 AEHLAYPRS
+778 AEHLAHPRI

-800 KNNKADEELDRLN
+800 KNNKADEELDKLN
-813 LSSGPSSLTSL
+813 LSSGPSSLTSM
-824 TSISSCPLR
+824 TSISSVPLR